1 MNKKY
6 INECDGHH
14 GHHIIVEEVI
24 GDIINHPKHYKLGN
38 GLETIDIVEAATVNL
53 QGVEAVCVGNVLKY
67 ICRYSKKNGLE
78 DLKKAQWYLNHL
90 IEKME
95 KGE

>member
-1 MNKKY
+1 MSKKY
-6 INECDGHH
+6 IDGYDH
-14 GHHIIVEEVI
+14 HHIANNEVEE
-24 GDIINHPKHYKLGN
+24 DIINHPKHYKLGN
-38 GLETIDIVEAATVNL
+38 GLETIDIVESATANL
-53 QGVEAVCVGNVLKY
+53 NGIEAVCVGNILKY
-67 ICRYSKKNGLE
+67 VCRYSKKNGLE

>member
-14 GHHIIVEEVI
+14 IIVEEVI
-24 GDIINHPKHYKLGN
+24 EDIINHPKHYKLGN

>member
-1 MNKKY
+1 MSKKY
-6 INECDGHH
+6 INECDC
-14 GHHIIVEEVI
+14 HHIIDEEVKE
-24 GDIINHPKHYKLGN
+24 DKINHPKHYKLGN
-38 GLETIDIVEAATVNL
+38 GLETIDIVEAVTVNL
-53 QGVEAVCVGNVLKY
+53 QGIEAVCVGNVLKY

>member
-1 MNKKY
+1 MSAKY
-6 INECDGHH
+6 LHEYDD
-14 GHHIIVEEVI
+14 HHIIDKKVNE
-24 GDIINHPKHYKLGN
+24 DIINHPKHYKLGN
-38 GLETIDIVEAATVNL
+38 SLETIDIVEAVTVNL
-53 QGVEAVCVGNVLKY
+53 QGIEAVCVGNVLKY
-67 ICRYSKKNGLE
+67 VCRYSKKNGLE

>member
-1 MNKKY
+1 MSKLY
-6 INECDGHH
+6 INEYDD
-14 GHHIIVEEVI
+14 HHIINKNPKE
-24 GDIINHPKHYKLGN
+24 DIINHPKHYKLGN
-38 GLETIDIVEAATVNL
+38 GLETIDIVEAVTVNL
-53 QGVEAVCVGNVLKY
+53 QGIEAVCVGNVLKY
-67 ICRYSKKNGLE
+67 VCRYSKKNGVE

>member
-1 MNKKY
+1 MSKKY
-6 INECDGHH
+6 IDGYDN
-14 GHHIIVEEVI
+14 HHIVNNEVEE
-24 GDIINHPKHYKLGN
+24 DIINHPKHYKLGN
-38 GLETIDIVEAATVNL
+38 GLETIDIVEAVTVNL
-53 QGVEAVCVGNVLKY
+53 NGIEAVCVGNILKY
-67 ICRYSKKNGLE
+67 VCRYSKKNGLE

>member
-14 GHHIIVEEVI
+14 IIDEEVKE
-24 GDIINHPKHYKLGN
+24 DIINHPKHYKLGN
-38 GLETIDIVEAATVNL
+38 GLETIDIVEAVTVNL
-53 QGVEAVCVGNVLKY
+53 QGIEAVCVGNVLKY
-67 ICRYSKKNGLE
+67 ICRYSKKNGSE

>member
-6 INECDGHH
+6 INKNEYDY
-14 GHHIIVEEVI
+14 HHINDESKE
-24 GDIINHPKHYKLGN
+24 DIINHPKHYKLGN
-38 GLETIDIVEAATVNL
+38 GIETIDIIQSATSEIK
-53 QGVEAVCVGNVLKY
+53 GIEAVCVGNILKY
-67 ICRYSKKNGLE
+67 VCRYSKKNGLE

-90 IEKME
+90 IKKME